1 MPHQTDMPEGAQTN
15 GQRLKRL
22 RMRRRW
28 DQLKL
33 AEATGYSL
41 SAVRKFEQ
49 GQRSLDR
56 ADVILRFVKAL
67 DCHPTEITGQP
78 YTPPD
83 SDLDGQAA
91 IASVGAVRR
100 ALVRH
105 GRPARPTDQEAAEI
119 NLVALRERVTGANR
133 HRQGASLAK
142 SGELLPALLRDLQ
155 VAVDV
160 CIGDQRREAF
170 DLLASG
176 YECAMQYLYKL
187 GRSSDATLATERV
200 LWSVEKTEDPLRI
213 LSARWY
219 DAGELLSIGEHDEA
233 GAIIDDALTALG
245 AMRAEH
251 PESVSLTGAFYLKA
265 SLNAARATDSKAAER
280 HLQKA
285 QAQANLLGE
294 DRNDFQLQFGP
305 TNVAIWSVSLPVEMG
320 KGRDAVRRAEHVT
333 RSLPARYASERRSH
347 HYIDV
352 GRAYY
357 YNGQHD
363 QALDAFVKA
372 ERLAPQATRMH
383 AGVRETTHTMLNS
396 HRRSALFEFGMRLGV
411 V

>member
-28 DQLKL
+28 DQRKL
-33 AEATGYSL
+33 SEVSGYSL

-56 ADVILRFVKAL
+56 ADVILAFSKAL

-91 IASVGAVRR
+91 IVSVGAVRR
-100 ALVRH
+100 ALMRH
-105 GRPARPTDQEAAEI
+105 GRPSRPTEQEAAEV
-119 NLVALRERVTGANR
+119 NLTTLRERVATANQY
-133 HRQGASLAK
+133 RQGASLAK
-142 SGELLPALLRDLQ
+142 SGDLLPALLRDLQ

-160 CIGDQRREAF
+160 CNGDQRREAY
-170 DLLASG
+170 DLLASA

-200 LWSVEKTEDPLRI
+200 LWSAERTEDPLRI
-213 LSARWY
+213 LSAHWY

-233 GAIIDDALTALG
+233 GAIIDEALTSLG
-245 AMRAEH
+245 AMGDGG
-251 PESVSLTGAFYLKA
+251 PEAVSLTGAFHLKA
-265 SLNAARATDSKAAER
+265 SLNAARATDSKAAEM

-285 QAQANLLGE
+285 QEQADLLGE
-294 DRNDFQLQFGP
+294 DRNDFELQFGP

-320 KGRDAVRRAEHVT
+320 RGQDAVRRAERVT
-333 RSLPARYASERRSH
+333 RSLPKQYAPERRSH
-347 HYIDV
+347 HFIDV

-363 QALDAFVKA
+363 KALDAFVKA

-383 AGVRETTHTMLNS
+383 AGVRETTHTMLNTA
-396 HRRSALFEFGMRLGV
+396 RRTALYEFGMRLGV